1 MWKQEVLRVLF
12 FVVFF
17 AIGAAS
23 LSGAIVCDELL
34 NYYRNRQVLKS
45 AEENTDRLKS
55 LIADY
60 NVLLQQFEDNPKIF
74 ERIAPAMLGTESA
87 DSNAVYPKA
96 TAELLAETKTAMAE
110 ESAKKSEEPA
120 IAHLLARCN
129 QPFHRAALFLAGAFL
144 IIISF
149 VCFGP
154 AHEGHRK

>member
-1 MWKQEVLRVLF
+1 MWKQEILRVLF

-34 NYYRNRQVLKS
+34 DYYRNRQILKS

-96 TAELLAETKTAMAE
+96 TAELLAATKTA
-110 ESAKKSEEPA
+110 
-120 IAHLLARCN
+120 LA
-129 QPFHRAALFLAGAFL
+129 
-144 IIISF
+144 
-149 VCFGP
+149 
-154 AHEGHRK
+154 